1 MPTFVRRIA
10 QPISSLD
17 SKPSRGPQPIADLLR
32 QFLKENGVRRPSGDE
47 RLLQA
52 WAEAAGAPWKQR
64 ATPVAFRGGQLIVEV
79 SSSLDLAELKG
90 FAGEGI
96 RKRANAALGEDRL
109 RKVVFKL
116 KS

>member
-1 MPTFVRRIA
+1 
-10 QPISSLD
+10 LE
-17 SKPSRGPQPIADLLR
+17 SKPPRGPQPIADLLR
-32 QFLKENGVRRPSGDE
+32 QFLKENGVRRRSGDE

-52 WAEAAGAPWKQR
+52 WTEAAGATWKPR

-79 SSSLDLAELKG
+79 TSPLDLAELKG

-96 RKRANAALGEDRL
+96 RKRANAALGEERL